1 MFSTANSSILKTI
14 QMPNISSNNKRI
26 AKNTLILYVRMFF
39 IMAINLY
46 SSRLIL
52 QTLGVE
58 DYGVYSAVGGIV
70 SMFTLISGALTNS
83 VMRFITFELGKDD
96 KEKLKRVF
104 STSINVMLIL
114 CGILLL
120 IGEPLGI
127 WFLNTQMNIPDGR
140 MIAANWVLQCSIL
153 VFLVNILSIPY
164 NATIIAH
171 EHMGIFA
178 YVSIAEAVLKLL
190 IVFAL
195 YLFSYDRL
203 ITYALLMLMVACVI
217 RLFYGIYCKRHFEEC
232 TYHLIY
238 DKDLLKGMTSFAGWN
253 FFGYG
258 ASIISGQGIN
268 LLMNLFFGV
277 VVNAAR
283 GVAMQ
288 VRSAV
293 VQFVSNFTVALNP
306 QITKSYAAGDL
317 AYMHSLIY
325 RGAKLSYFLMLL
337 FVIPL
342 CFETEIVLTLWLGIV
357 PDHAVSFV
365 RLTLI
370 IATIN
375 VVNDTMIRGLHA
387 NGSLKK
393 CMIVFGFLE
402 FSIFPLSYVAFK
414 FGSTPETAYYI
425 STAVYLILMFVRVF
439 MIKSY
444 IQMPVKDYFYQV
456 FVKIILVTISSLI
469 LPLIL
474 SLLMDASILRF
485 LLICLVSFLGTSLFI
500 FILGLTTA
508 ERTKISSVVINKA
521 HSFRHKSS

>member
-1 MFSTANSSILKTI
+1 MSNDNTV
-14 QMPNISSNNKRI
+14 NNKRI

-46 SSRLIL
+46 TSRLIL

-58 DYGVYSAVGGIV
+58 DYGVYTAVGGVV
-70 SMFTLISGALTNS
+70 SMFSLISGSLTNS
-83 VMRFITFELGKDD
+83 VMRFITFELGKED
-96 KEKLKRVF
+96 KERLNRVF

-114 CGILLL
+114 CGILLVL
-120 IGEPLGI
+120 GDTIGL
-127 WFLNTQMNIPDGR
+127 WFLNTQMNIPEGR
-140 MIAANWVLQCSIL
+140 MVAANWVLQCSLL
-153 VFLVNILSIPY
+153 VFILNVLSIPY

-171 EHMGIFA
+171 ERMGIFA
-178 YVSIAEAVLKLL
+178 YISIVEAVLKLL

-203 ITYALLMLMVACVI
+203 IVYAVLMLAVACAI

-232 TYHLIY
+232 TYHY
-238 DKDLLKGMTSFAGWN
+238 VHDKELLKGMTSFAGWN

-268 LLMNLFFGV
+268 LLMNIFFGV

-293 VQFVSNFTVALNP
+293 VSFVSNFTVALNP

-342 CFETEIVLTLWLGIV
+342 CLETEFVLTLWLGVV

-365 RLTLI
+365 QLTLI
-370 IATIN
+370 ISTIN

-387 NGSLKK
+387 NGNLKK
-393 CMIVFGFLE
+393 CMIVFGLLE
-402 FSIFPLSYVAFK
+402 FSILPFSWVAFK
-414 FGSTPETAYYI
+414 LGSTPETAYYI
-425 STAVYLILMFVRVF
+425 STSIYIVLMFVRVF
-439 MIKSY
+439 MIKPY
-444 IQMPVKDYFYQV
+444 IKMPVRDYFNQV
-456 FVKIILVTISSLI
+456 FVKLLLVTVPALI
-469 LPLIL
+469 LPMTLA
-474 SLLMDASILRF
+474 LLMPDSIIRF
-485 LLICLVSFLGTSLFI
+485 LLICIVSFIGTSLFI
-500 FILGLTTA
+500 YLLGLTAA
-508 ERTKISSVVINKA
+508 ERSNISSVVINKVQ
-521 HSFRHKSS
+521 SFKHH

>member
-1 MFSTANSSILKTI
+1 M
-14 QMPNISSNNKRI
+14 
-26 AKNTLILYVRMFF
+26 
-39 IMAINLY
+39 
-46 SSRLIL
+46 
-52 QTLGVE
+52 
-58 DYGVYSAVGGIV
+58 

-127 WFLNTQMNIPDGR
+127 WFLNTQMSIPDGR

-171 EHMGIFA
+171 ERMGIFA

-195 YLFSYDRL
+195 YVIGYDRL
-203 ITYALLMLMVACVI
+203 ITYALLMLLVACVI
-217 RLFYGIYCKRHFEEC
+217 RLFYGFYCKRHFEEC
-232 TYHLIY
+232 AYHFIY

-268 LLMNLFFGV
+268 LLMNVFFGV
-277 VVNAAR
+277 IVNAAR

-306 QITKSYAAGDL
+306 QITKSYASGDL
-317 AYMHSLIY
+317 SYMHSLIY
-325 RGAKLSYFLMLL
+325 RGAKISYFLMLL

-342 CFETEIVLTLWLGIV
+342 CFETEKVLTLWLGVV

-387 NGSLKK
+387 NGNLKK
-393 CMIVFGFLE
+393 CMIVFGLVE
-402 FSIFPLSYVAFK
+402 FSIFPL
-414 FGSTPETAYYI
+414 GSTPEAAYYI
-425 STAVYLILMFVRVF
+425 STTIYLLLMFVRVF
-439 MIKSY
+439 MIKGY
-444 IQMPVKDYFYQV
+444 IKMPVREYFSQV
-456 FVKIILVTISSLI
+456 FAKLVMVTVPSLI
-469 LPLIL
+469 IPLIITI
-474 SLLMDASILRF
+474 LMDGTIFRF
-485 LLICLVSFLGTSLFI
+485 LLICLVSFLGTSVFI
-500 FILGLTTA
+500 YTLGLTTP
-508 ERTKISSVVINKA
+508 ERTKISSFGVNKIQ
-521 HSFRHKSS
+521 SLRQR